1 MKEECS
7 SLKATVMGLEDTK
20 LQLETHLKDAYITIE
35 NLKIEVMLYVF
46 LLATFGSER
55 KSFAFF
61 W

>member
-1 MKEECS
+1 
-7 SLKATVMGLEDTK
+7 MGLEDTK

-61 W
+61 